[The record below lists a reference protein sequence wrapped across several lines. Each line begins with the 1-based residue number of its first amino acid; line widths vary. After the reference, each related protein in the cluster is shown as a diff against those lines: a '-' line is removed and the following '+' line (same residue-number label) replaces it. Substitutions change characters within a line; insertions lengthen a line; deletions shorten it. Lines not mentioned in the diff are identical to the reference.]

1 MPGDGGDGGAG
12 PKAGE
17 GCCPIAGSS
26 MFMLECRQLAVT
38 KGAVERDACKRSG
51 ELRTRDES
59 RLLSGN
65 GKRIGEDL

>member
-1 MPGDGGDGGAG
+1 MGMGIGMGKRD
-12 PKAGE
+12 E
-17 GCCPIAGSS
+17 EEGSS
-26 MFMLECRQLAVT
+26 GDRKVKLQTVT
-38 KGAVERDACKRSG
+38 DGAVERDACKRSG